1 MARPRKIQTPTVAA
15 THTTAAASADG
26 LVEVRI
32 TFNGDVFLDNNR
44 RAGWQ
49 EAARVTTDLAD
60 LLVEKGL
67 AERV

>member
-15 THTTAAASADG
+15 THTTTARADG